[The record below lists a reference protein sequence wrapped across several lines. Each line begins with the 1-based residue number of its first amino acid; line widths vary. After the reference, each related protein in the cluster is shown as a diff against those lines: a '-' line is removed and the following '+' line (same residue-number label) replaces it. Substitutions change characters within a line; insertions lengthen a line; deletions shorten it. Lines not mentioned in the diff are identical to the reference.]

1 MRSLFCS
8 RIERPTRTPGPRS
21 KAWRRGPYQ
30 SNVVEHCMA
39 EQYQHFLSL
48 GEGRTLDSFASYLS
62 AGMQKRLSLARWFS
76 MPCRLLMLNEPFKN
90 LDPQGCVELTKILQ
104 EKAKAGTAFILE
116 FSSFNTLL
124 DLCDR
129 VLVVNNNHV
138 LGMLE
143 APHISPQKILSM
155 LVDRSQAGSGG
166 NV

>member
-1 MRSLFCS
+1 
-8 RIERPTRTPGPRS
+8 
-21 KAWRRGPYQ
+21 
-30 SNVVEHCMA
+30 
-39 EQYQHFLSL
+39 
-48 GEGRTLDSFASYLS
+48 
-62 AGMQKRLSLARWFS
+62 
-76 MPCRLLMLNEPFKN
+76 MLNEPFKN